1 MAAAASSRI
10 SATARTAAVT
20 AVAALACALAG
31 CSGSGGGGGG
41 DPAAAASAAS
51 QVMQAQAVATQ
62 EFGLLSGGGWA
73 QAWGLW
79 AAASQDIVGQ
89 AVYVQVNKACPA
101 ALGVP
106 YVIEKTAPDGADT
119 MRVTWQR
126 GTSTGTDILVL
137 ENGSWRFVPD
147 PESLTPYKLGATRA
161 VARLKAAGR
170 CH

>member
-31 CSGSGGGGGG
+31 CSSSGGGGNQA
-41 DPAAAASAAS
+41 AAAASAS
-51 QVMQAQAVATQ
+51 QVMEAQAVATR

-79 AAASQDIVGQ
+79 AEASQHIVGEG
-89 AVYVQVNKACPA
+89 VYVQVNKACPA

-119 MRVTWQR
+119 MQVTWQH
-126 GTSTGTDILVL
+126 GTSTGTNVLVY
-137 ENGSWRFVPD
+137 EHGSWRFVPD
-147 PESLTPYKLGATRA
+147 PEDLTPYQLGATQA
-161 VARLKAAGR
+161 VAQLKAAGR
-170 CH
+170 CR